1 MKHRNLILA
10 AILVVGSLTSAQA
23 QWQRTPTPNDTLQA
37 VRKQADGSVVFSI
50 YAPKAR
56 TVSIAGDGDLIPFM
70 GDNKPVVK
78 ENPNGVWTF
87 TIKDVKPGT
96 YRYHYVVDGVN
107 VYDPKGA
114 LASETSAIATIDSG
128 DDFFS
133 LKDVPHGAM
142 AQRYYYSKT
151 LGTMRRM
158 HVWTPA
164 GYENSKQKLPVLYLI
179 HGGGDTDNAWP
190 TVGSAGLILDNLLA
204 EGKMVPMI
212 VVMPNGNIPAKNRDM
227 SDLMENF
234 TKDMMES
241 IIPYIESNYRCLT
254 DKDHR
259 AMAGLSMGG
268 IQTLETT
275 LAYYDKFS
283 YVFVLSSGFN
293 PNLDY
298 EKEAE
303 RFHLKEN
310 ADKINKS
317 FKIFAHTQGG
327 PTDMTHI
334 SGEKTNKIFDK
345 YGIKYEYSEPYQSG
359 HSWTTWRNNLKDLA
373 PRLFK

>member
-1 MKHRNLILA
+1 MKYRNLLFVMMMA
-10 AILVVGSLTSAQA
+10 AGSLTTAQA
-23 QWQRTPTPNDTLQA
+23 QWQRTPTPNDTLQPI
-37 VRKQADGSVVFSI
+37 RRQADGSVVFSI

-56 TVSIAGDGDLIPFM
+56 TVSLAGDIVPWTP
-70 GDNKPVVK
+70 DNRPEVK
-78 ENPNGVWTF
+78 ENPNGVWNI
-87 TIKDVKPGT
+87 TIKEAKPGY

-114 LASETSAIATIDSG
+114 LASETSAVADIDDG
-128 DDFFS
+128 NQFFS
-133 LKDVPHGAM
+133 MKDVPHGAI

-151 LGTMRRM
+151 LGTTRRM

-164 GYENSKQKLPVLYLI
+164 GYENSKQKLPVLYLV

-190 TVGSAGLILDNLLA
+190 TVGRAGFILDNLLA
-204 EGKMVPMI
+204 EGKILPMI
-212 VVMPNGNIPAKNRDM
+212 VVMPNGNIPAKKPDM

-234 TKDMMES
+234 TNDMMES
-241 IIPYIESNYRCLT
+241 IIPFIESNYRCLT

-275 LAYYDKFS
+275 LANYDKFG

-310 ADKINKS
+310 AAKINKS

-334 SGEKTNKIFDK
+334 SGEKTNKIFDE
-345 YGIKYEYSEPYQSG
+345 YGIKYEYSEPYDTG
-359 HSWTTWRNNLKDLA
+359 HSWATWRNNLKDLA

>member
-1 MKHRNLILA
+1 MKHRNLLVTILLA
-10 AILVVGSLTSAQA
+10 AGSLTTVQA
-23 QWQRTPTPNDTLQA
+23 QFQRTPTPNDTLQSI
-37 VRKQADGSVVFSI
+37 RQQADGSVVFSI

-56 TVSIAGDGDLIPFM
+56 TVSLAGDIVPWGQRPE
-70 GDNKPVVK
+70 VK
-78 ENPNGVWTF
+78 ENPNGVWNI
-87 TIKDVKPGT
+87 TIKEAQPGA
-96 YRYHYVVDGVN
+96 YRYHFVVDGLN

-114 LASETSAIATIDSG
+114 LASETSAIAEIDDG
-128 DDFFS
+128 NQFFS
-133 LKDVPHGAM
+133 MKDVPHGAI
-142 AQRYYYSKT
+142 AQRYYYSKALNT
-151 LGTMRRM
+151 TRRL

-164 GYENSKQKLPVLYLI
+164 GYENSKQKLPVLYLV

-190 TVGSAGLILDNLLA
+190 TVGRAGFILDNLLA
-204 EGKMVPMI
+204 EGKMLPMI
-212 VVMPNGNIPAKNRDM
+212 VVMPNGNIPAKRQDM
-227 SDLMENF
+227 SDQMENF
-234 TKDMMES
+234 TNDLMGS
-241 IIPYIESNYRCLT
+241 VIPYIESNYRCLT

-275 LAYYDKFS
+275 LAHYDKFG
-283 YVFVLSSGFN
+283 YVFVLSGGFN

-327 PTDMTHI
+327 PSDMTHV
-334 SGEKTNKIFDK
+334 SGEKTNKIFDE
-345 YGIKYEYSEPYQSG
+345 YGINYEYSEPYQTG
-359 HSWTTWRNNLKDLA
+359 HTWSTWRNNLKDLA
-373 PRLFK
+373 PRLFR

>member
-1 MKHRNLILA
+1 MKHRNLLFAILLA
-10 AILVVGSLTSAQA
+10 AGSLTTAQA
-23 QWQRTPTPNDTLQA
+23 QFQRTPTPNDTLQSI
-37 VRKQADGSVVFSI
+37 RQQADGSVVFSI

-56 TVSIAGDGDLIPFM
+56 TVSLAGDIVPWGQRPE
-70 GDNKPVVK
+70 VK
-78 ENPNGVWTF
+78 ENPNGVWNI
-87 TIKDVKPGT
+87 TIKDAQPGD
-96 YRYHYVVDGVN
+96 YRYHFVVDGLS
-107 VYDPKGA
+107 VYDPKGP
-114 LASETSAIATIDSG
+114 LASETSAIAEID
-128 DDFFS
+128 DDNQFFS
-133 LKDVPHGAM
+133 MKDVPHGAI

-151 LGTMRRM
+151 LGTTRRM

-164 GYENSKQKLPVLYLI
+164 GYENSKQKLPVLYLV

-190 TVGSAGLILDNLLA
+190 TVGRAGFILDNLLA
-204 EGKMVPMI
+204 EGKILPMI

-227 SDLMENF
+227 SDMMENF
-234 TKDMMES
+234 TNDMMQS
-241 IIPYIESNYRCLT
+241 IIPFIESNYRCLT

-275 LAYYDKFS
+275 LANYDKFG

-310 ADKINKS
+310 AAKINKS

-327 PTDMTHI
+327 PSDMTHI
-334 SGEKTNKIFDK
+334 SGEKTNKIFDE
-345 YGIKYEYSEPYQSG
+345 YGINYEYSEPYQTG
-359 HSWTTWRNNLKDLA
+359 HSWSTWRNNLKDLA
-373 PRLFK
+373 PRLFR

>member
-1 MKHRNLILA
+1 MKNRVLLFTTILT
-10 AILVVGSLTSAQA
+10 LGCLSAQA

-37 VRKQADGSVVFSI
+37 VRQQADGSVVFSI

-56 TVSIAGDGDLIPFM
+56 TVSIAGDGDLIPWM
-70 GDNKPVVK
+70 GDNKPVVQ

-114 LASETSAIATIDSG
+114 LANETSAIATIDNG
-128 DDFFS
+128 NEFFS
-133 LKDVPHGAM
+133 MKDVPHGAI

-151 LGTMRRM
+151 LGTTRRL

-164 GYENSKQKLPVLYLI
+164 GYENSKQKLPVLYLV

-190 TVGSAGLILDNLLA
+190 TVGSAGFILDNLLA

-227 SDLMENF
+227 SDLMANF

-241 IIPYIESNYRCLT
+241 IIPFIESNYRCLT

-275 LAYYDKFS
+275 LAHYDKFS

-310 ADKINKS
+310 AVKINKS

-327 PTDMTHI
+327 PTDITYI
-334 SGEKTNKIFDK
+334 SGEKSNKIFDK
-345 YGIKYEYSEPYQSG
+345 YGIKYEYSEPYQTG

>member
-1 MKHRNLILA
+1 MKNQNILMAVLVA
-10 AILVVGSLTSAQA
+10 ACSLTTAQA
-23 QWQRTPTPNDTLQA
+23 QWQRTPTPNDTLQS
-37 VRKQADGSVVFSI
+37 VRQQADGSVVFSI

-70 GDNKPVVK
+70 GNNRPEVK
-78 ENPNGVWTF
+78 ENPNGVWNI

-96 YRYHYVVDGVN
+96 YRYHFVVDGIN
-107 VYDPKGA
+107 VYDPKGT
-114 LASETSAIATIDSG
+114 LASETSAIAEIDDG
-128 DDFFS
+128 QQFFS
-133 LKDVPHGAM
+133 MKDVPHGAM
-142 AQRYYYSKT
+142 TQRYYYSKALNT
-151 LGTMRRM
+151 TRRL

-164 GYENSKQKLPVLYLI
+164 GYDSSKDKLPVFYLI

-190 TVGSAGLILDNLLA
+190 TVGRAGFILDNLLA
-204 EGKMVPMI
+204 EGKIVPMI
-212 VVMPNGNIPAKNRDM
+212 VVLPNGNIPAQKRDM

-234 TKDMMES
+234 TKDLMES
-241 IIPYIESNYRCLT
+241 VIPFIESNYRCLT
-254 DKDHR
+254 DKNHR

-275 LAYYDKFS
+275 LQYYDWFS

-293 PNLDY
+293 PNADY
-298 EKEAE
+298 ELEAE
-303 RFHLKEN
+303 RFHLKDN
-310 ADKINKS
+310 AAKINKS

-327 PTDMTHI
+327 PTDITYR
-334 SGEKTNKIFDK
+334 SGTNTNKIFDK
-345 YGIKYEYSEPYQSG
+345 YGIRYEYSEPYQSG

>member
-1 MKHRNLILA
+1 MKGRFLILA
-10 AILVVGSLTSAQA
+10 TILAFGSLSAQA

-37 VRKQADGSVVFSI
+37 VRQQADGSVVFSI

-56 TVSIAGDGDLIPFM
+56 TVSIAGDGDLISFM
-70 GDNKPVVK
+70 GDNKPVVQ

-114 LASETSAIATIDSG
+114 LASETSAIATIDNG
-128 DDFFS
+128 NDFFS
-133 LKDVPHGAM
+133 LKYVPHGAM

-151 LGTMRRM
+151 LNTMRRL

-164 GYENSKQKLPVLYLI
+164 GYENSKEKLPVLYLI
-179 HGGGDTDNAWP
+179 HGGGDTDNGWP
-190 TVGSAGLILDNLLA
+190 TVGSAGFILDNLMA
-204 EGKMVPMI
+204 EGKIKPMI
-212 VVMPNGNIPAKNRDM
+212 VVMPNANIPAQKRDM
-227 SDLMENF
+227 SDLMDNF
-234 TKDMMES
+234 TNDLMGS

-259 AMAGLSMGG
+259 AIGGLSMGG
-268 IQTLETT
+268 IQTLEIC
-275 LAYYDKFS
+275 LQNIDKFS

-293 PNLDY
+293 PNIDY
-298 EKEAE
+298 EQQAE

-310 ADKINKS
+310 AEKINKS
-317 FKIFAHTQGG
+317 FKMFVHTQGG
-327 PTDMTHI
+327 PTDITYR
-334 SGEKTNKIFDK
+334 SGTNTNKIFDK